1 MNKPKNFFTI
11 IKCICWLFEPF
22 YREKWQISLQPRPQ
36 GGFPSQGRAPW
47 GRGWFPYPFIYLMTE
62 KGTPFWWSLPVKAV
76 IGSNVTAPWDPKA
89 PEAFF
94 LFFHK
99 ELRNAHTFLS
109 SLGAV
114 GAVHRLVLV
123 LMHQE
128 KPLTPIPEE
137 CRALAVAC
145 VAGVERGRG

>member
-1 MNKPKNFFTI
+1 MLVPSLKYEQTQELFHNHKMHPFLSLFTEKNDRFPYNLVPRA
-11 IKCICWLFEPF
+11 LFP
-22 YREKWQISLQPRPQ
+22 
-36 GGFPSQGRAPW
+36 GQGRAPW

-99 ELRNAHTFLS
+99 ELRNVHTFLS

-128 KPLTPIPEE
+128 SRLLPYLKNAEH
-137 CRALAVAC
+137 
-145 VAGVERGRG
+145 

>member
-1 MNKPKNFFTI
+1 MP
-11 IKCICWLFEPF
+11 
-22 YREKWQISLQPRPQ
+22 
-36 GGFPSQGRAPW
+36 
-47 GRGWFPYPFIYLMTE
+47 E

-99 ELRNAHTFLS
+99 ELRTAHGSCLACT
-109 SLGAV
+109 V
-114 GAVHRLVLV
+114 GSVHRLVIV

-128 KPLTPIPEE
+128 S
-137 CRALAVAC
+137 RALSYLKNA
-145 VAGVERGRG
+145 EH